1 MSQHNSIPKSENPL
15 TKDPSTWHK
24 NLNFYLPRALST
36 FNHTQPTIQKDSNLK
51 SPATSLTFSRS
62 DMANPQ
68 PTLNSHSSHFAG
80 SKTQRTTT
88 FPHKLAH
95 YTLKAKKKPARAPI
109 DKKADLFPVF
119 ESKGIPEGIYQFLW
133 MKDTQFGESC
143 PINIPDTILMTRGEF
158 YSWYFMQGK
167 NIVSKKLENV
177 KIEKICQ
184 KFSKGKKPNDV
195 VCQYIRPTDNSNREY
210 EFRYFLQS
218 EFRQFLNEAHL
229 NNWDGIIQQ
238 WIDPAGEYNNIIKVV
253 WSEHI
258 VLMESGVCKR
268 KYCDDKFTIYER
280 CSNFPCDNIH
290 ADSYPVRGDI
300 VPSAIEQ
307 TTRQI
312 IKHIISA
319 TQNTA
324 VIKRATIFYKLSK
337 DNKIWTLF
345 FSDVK
350 CKGSNW
356 VPKGGLGLI
365 KFGIPDIIDVSGNKH
380 LSQRHS
386 KHAQDVMKD
395 YYCLC
400 CFQKLTKHRMHE
412 ITYGEL
418 LKLEHNRV
426 IYKNLFESLEK
437 MNAKFPKK
445 QAYLGEENSM
455 ENIMTFKYPE
465 KMDQEEDK
473 FMPRLHFATHDM
485 NKQKIPQ
492 AVSINYPRLATVEQ
506 FNR

>member
-1 MSQHNSIPKSENPL
+1 
-15 TKDPSTWHK
+15 
-24 NLNFYLPRALST
+24 
-36 FNHTQPTIQKDSNLK
+36 
-51 SPATSLTFSRS
+51 
-62 DMANPQ
+62 
-68 PTLNSHSSHFAG
+68 
-80 SKTQRTTT
+80 
-88 FPHKLAH
+88 
-95 YTLKAKKKPARAPI
+95 
-109 DKKADLFPVF
+109 
-119 ESKGIPEGIYQFLW
+119 
-133 MKDTQFGESC
+133 
-143 PINIPDTILMTRGEF
+143 
-158 YSWYFMQGK
+158 MQGN
-167 NIVSKKLENV
+167 NIVSKKLENI
-177 KIEKICQ
+177 KIEKIYR
-184 KFSKGKKPNDV
+184 KFSKGKMGNDV
-195 VCQYIRPTDNSNREY
+195 VCQYIRAKDNSDREY
-210 EFRYFLQS
+210 EFRYFLLS
-218 EFRQFLNEAHL
+218 EFRGFLNEAHL

-238 WIDPAGEYNNIIKVV
+238 WIDPAGEYNTIIKVD
-253 WSEHI
+253 WSEHM
-258 VLMESGVCKR
+258 VLMESGVSKR
-268 KYCDDKFTIYER
+268 KYGDGKFTIYER
-280 CSNFPCDNIH
+280 CSNFPGDNIH
-290 ADSYPVRGDI
+290 ANSYPVRGEI
-300 VPSAIEQ
+300 LPNAIEQ

-345 FSDVK
+345 FSGVK

-365 KFGIPDIIDVSGNKH
+365 KFGIPDIIDISGNKTG
-380 LSQRHS
+380 SQGHS
-386 KHAQDVMKD
+386 KLAQDVMKD
-395 YYCLC
+395 YYCLY

-412 ITYGEL
+412 ITYGDL

-437 MNAKFPKK
+437 MNAEFPKK
-445 QAYLGEENSM
+445 QPYLGEENAM

-465 KMDQEEDK
+465 KMEQEEEK